1 MVISLMR
8 YILGILVLSV
18 ILLAGKLLLDP
29 RPSPATVPATS
40 SSEAAATLPTPAVTS
55 DQQKDVATNA
65 WPETQTVAE
74 PSDDRAQDEPAPDNP
89 AAKPPEKSEIAWMD
103 AWSRPIPEPD
113 TVFMDMSQVSR
124 GGKPVAT
131 PYAAPPPLTTGTY
144 LANADG
150 TQSTVLGDI
159 VVNAD
164 GSRSKVEGDR
174 ILKPDGTLG
183 VLVGNEVLW
192 SDGSKSTR

>member
-1 MVISLMR
+1 MR
-8 YILGILVLSV
+8 YILGILVLAV
-18 ILLAGKLLLDP
+18 ILLAGKLLLSP
-29 RPSPATVPATS
+29 RAAPAAFPGPVSTEVAAPMPAT
-40 SSEAAATLPTPAVTS
+40 AAIS
-55 DQQKDVATNA
+55 NQRKDVATDP
-65 WPETQTVAE
+65 WPEPGEGAE
-74 PSDDRAQDEPAPDNP
+74 PSAESAQAGPATAGPE
-89 AAKPPEKSEIAWMD
+89 AKPPEKSEIAWMD

-131 PYAAPPPLTTGTY
+131 PYVAPPPLTTGTY
-144 LANADG
+144 LTNADG

-164 GSRSKVEGDR
+164 GSQSKVEGDR
-174 ILKPDGTLG
+174 IVKPDGTLG
-183 VLVGNEVLW
+183 VMVGNEVLW

>member
-1 MVISLMR
+1 MR
-8 YILGILVLSV
+8 YFLGILVLAV
-18 ILLAGKLLLDP
+18 IVLAGKLLLDP
-29 RPSPATVPATS
+29 GASPPSPPAPA
-40 SSEAAATLPTPAVTS
+40 SSEAATPELTPVVTA
-55 DQQKDVATNA
+55 DQREDIATNS
-65 WPETQTVAE
+65 WPETQEVAG
-74 PSDDRAQDEPAPDNP
+74 PSGDGVQAEPAPDSP
-89 AAKPPEKSEIAWMD
+89 EAKPPGKSEIAWMD

-113 TVFMDMSQVSR
+113 TVFMDMSAVSR

-131 PYAAPPPLTTGTY
+131 PYDAPPPLTSGTY
-144 LANADG
+144 LTNADG

-183 VLVGNEVLW
+183 VMVGNEILW